1 MLNSKI
7 RKNSL
12 SEEKVYV
19 LYKDNP
25 PARVVDVEK
34 RGRKIYLLLRWGNF
48 GSEQFR
54 PERWVK
60 DSLCEEFK
68 PTGKGITR
76 TEVVKNALRVFPTY
90 RANRKGRTPL
100 NWFQKLIVKLQNW
113 WYGLKQ

>member
-1 MLNSKI
+1 MLNSK
-7 RKNSL
+7 KQNSL

-34 RGRKIYLLLRWGNF
+34 RGRKIYLLLRWENF

-68 PTGKGITR
+68 PTGKGLARQKI
-76 TEVVKNALRVFPTY
+76 VQNALKVFPNY
-90 RANRKGRTPL
+90 KGRSKWPL
-100 NWFQKLIVKLQNW
+100 TWWQKLIVKLQNW
-113 WYGLKQ
+113 WYNGD